1 MTSNYI
7 SDDLISKAKGAQYP
21 AVSFDDF
28 ETIKIQIP
36 SLERQ
41 QEIVEYCEY
50 NDKLIKQLEKEI
62 ENNKNQ
68 AKLFINSI
76 VKKQTGGSLVQN
88 TTVNDSDNTDEE
100 SDHNTVEDHLVDTDV
115 ENPIIEQNIYHEEIT
130 EVDDEFIDNL
140 ITKESDE
147 DSD

>member
-1 MTSNYI
+1 MT
-7 SDDLISKAKGAQYP
+7 LKQSK
-21 AVSFDDF
+21 S
-28 ETIKIQIP
+28 QIP

-41 QEIVEYCEY
+41 QEIVEY

-76 VKKQTGGSLVQN
+76 VKKHTGGSLVQN

-100 SDHNTVEDHLVDTDV
+100 SDHNTVEDHLV
-115 ENPIIEQNIYHEEIT
+115 NKQQKLYKLLKAN
-130 EVDDEFIDNL
+130 
-140 ITKESDE
+140 
-147 DSD
+147 